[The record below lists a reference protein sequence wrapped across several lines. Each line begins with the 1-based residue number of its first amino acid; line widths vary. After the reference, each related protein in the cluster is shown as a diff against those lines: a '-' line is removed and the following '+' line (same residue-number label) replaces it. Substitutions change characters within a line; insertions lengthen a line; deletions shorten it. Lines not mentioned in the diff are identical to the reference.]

1 MTLII
6 SPEAAQLINQQISH
20 ELHNE
25 QQYRAF
31 GSWSSNLGLDNLFKY
46 FMTQADDERGHAQKF
61 TDYLIE
67 CNQQLAIESIDA
79 PVSSFADCA
88 EIADLRFALEQQTT
102 EQVDAIMSLA
112 MQTDDYGLQDLM
124 QWFCREQKSEMA
136 EALRLVSLV
145 KLSGGN
151 LILLDLAVEA

>member
-1 MTLII
+1 MTIII
-6 SPEAAQLINQQISH
+6 SEAAAAMLNAQISH

-31 GSWSSNLGLDNLFKY
+31 GSWASNLGLKRLAEYFKA
-46 FMTQADDERGHAQKF
+46 QADDERQHAQKF

-67 CNQQLAIESIDA
+67 CNQQVAIQPVAAPLAR
-79 PVSSFADCA
+79 FADCA
-88 EIADLRFALEQQTT
+88 EIADVRFALEATTT
-102 EQVDAIMSLA
+102 EQIDALMDLA
-112 MQTDDYGLQDLM
+112 MQEADYGLQDLL
-124 QWFCREQKSEMA
+124 QAFCREQKEELS

-151 LILLDLAVEA
+151 VVLLDLAI